1 MAMRTTKPSGHQVT
15 ITWVTA
21 LSYFFS
27 IRLIPMDSDRKRLL
41 ILLPIERLVSVVDS
55 SDTLFELSKKY
66 SVTLLGR
73 KFAKLPEAYQSRSF
87 QERSLGRYT
96 REILL
101 NVNTIRKIT
110 QVKSFETRVL
120 KTMGVGIQELVNL
133 RQKKFLLLGYLLKPR
148 TFFSILISLTKEQG
162 ILERTIIRCSF
173 YWPSLNRALAKVR
186 PEVVLIFSGGA
197 FSGVENIL
205 LGKSRRL
212 GIKTALVIDN
222 WDNLSSKSLFTSSP
236 NALGVWGPNM
246 HRDALEIHSMS
257 PRIVSHVGSARF
269 RPNERPSPQS
279 RPAFVLF
286 AGSGKPLFN
295 ELTALIDLRLML
307 DRKQL
312 STLNIIYRPHPMSRV
327 NQNSIVDVIEKL
339 ERVELDSSFSGPL
352 ESNFY
357 KSEPLEELENLCRLA
372 TFIIAPLSSIIVE
385 GLSLGT
391 PVVSLNWTR
400 NPNADLPLSEY
411 THFLELREVRGFFP
425 VTSWEELESQLTDV
439 IACKGEKNLVP
450 EILPS
455 FNTRYADRV
464 VSLVEELMDS
474 EKSN

>member
-1 MAMRTTKPSGHQVT
+1 
-15 ITWVTA
+15 
-21 LSYFFS
+21 
-27 IRLIPMDSDRKRLL
+27 MDSNKGKLL
-41 ILLPIERLVSVVDS
+41 VVLPIERLISVVDS
-55 SDTLFELSKKY
+55 SNTLLELSKKY
-66 SVTLLGR
+66 SVTLLG
-73 KFAKLPEAYQSRSF
+73 KKSAKLPVNF
-87 QERSLGRYT
+87 QPFHFNEGFVGRRI
-96 REILL
+96 REVLL
-101 NVNTIRKIT
+101 NVNSIRKIT
-110 QVKSFETRVL
+110 QVKSFETRVSN
-120 KTMGVGIQELVNL
+120 TMGIGIQELNCLRVNRFLIL
-133 RQKKFLLLGYLLKPR
+133 RYFWKPR
-148 TFFSILISLTKEQG
+148 TFLSVFIALSKERG
-162 ILERTIIRCSF
+162 ALERTLIKYSF
-173 YWPSLNRALAKVR
+173 WWPSLNRVLVKVR

-212 GIKTALVIDN
+212 GIETALVIDN

-257 PRIVSHVGSARF
+257 PRIVRHVGSARF

-279 RPAFVLF
+279 RPAFILF
-286 AGSGKPLFN
+286 AGSGKPLFD

-307 DRKQL
+307 DRNQL
-312 STLNIIYRPHPMSRV
+312 STLRIIYRPHPMSRV
-327 NQNSIVDVIEKL
+327 NQNSMADVIEKL

-357 KSEPLEELENLCRLA
+357 KSEPLEELENLCKLA
-372 TFIIAPLSSIIVE
+372 SFIIAPLSSIIVE

-391 PVVSLNWTR
+391 PVVSLNWTSD
-400 NPNADLPLSEY
+400 PSDDLPLSEY

-425 VTSWEELESQLTDV
+425 VTSWEELESRLIEI
-439 IACKGEKNLVP
+439 IACKGEQNLVP

-455 FNTRYADRV
+455 FNSRYADRV
-464 VSLVEELMDS
+464 VSLVDELMGM

>member
-1 MAMRTTKPSGHQVT
+1 MR
-15 ITWVTA
+15 
-21 LSYFFS
+21 
-27 IRLIPMDSDRKRLL
+27 SDRKKIL
-41 ILLPIERLVSVVDS
+41 IVLPIERLISVVDS
-55 SDTLFELSKKY
+55 SGTLFELSEKY

-73 KFAKLPEAYQSRSF
+73 KFAQLPEAYQSRSF
-87 QERSLGRYT
+87 QERALGRYT
-96 REILL
+96 RDILL

-110 QVKSFETRVL
+110 EVKSFETRVS
-120 KTMGVGIQELVNL
+120 KTMGVGIQELNNL
-133 RQKKFLLLGYLLKPR
+133 RQKKFLLLRYLLKPR
-148 TFFSILISLTKEQG
+148 TFFSILISLTREQG
-162 ILERTIIRCSF
+162 ILERTLIKCSF
-173 YWPSLNRALAKVR
+173 YWPSLDRALARAK
-186 PEVVLIFSGGA
+186 PDAVLIFSGGA

-205 LGKSRRL
+205 LGKSRKL
-212 GIKTALVIDN
+212 GIKRALVVDN

-236 NALGVWGPNM
+236 DALGVWGPNM
-246 HRDALEIHSMS
+246 HRNAIEIHSMN
-257 PRIVSHVGSARF
+257 PEIVSHIGSARF

-295 ELTALIDLRLML
+295 ELTALVYLREIL
-307 DRKQL
+307 DRRGL
-312 STLNIIYRPHPMSRV
+312 STTRIIYRPHPLSQV
-327 NQNSIVDVIEKL
+327 SQNSIFEFVEKL

-357 KSEPLEELENLCRLA
+357 RSEPLEELENLCRLA
-372 TFIIAPLSSIIVE
+372 TFIVAPLSSIIVE

-391 PVVSLNWTR
+391 PVVSLNWTS
-400 NPNADLPLSEY
+400 NPGADLPLSEY

-425 VTSWEELESQLTDV
+425 VTSWEEFESQLTDV

-474 EKSN
+474 EKPN

>member
-1 MAMRTTKPSGHQVT
+1 
-15 ITWVTA
+15 
-21 LSYFFS
+21 
-27 IRLIPMDSDRKRLL
+27 MDSNKEKLL
-41 ILLPIERLVSVVDS
+41 VVLPIERLISVIDS
-55 SDTLFELSKKY
+55 SNTLLELSKNY
-66 SVTLLGR
+66 SVTLLGQ
-73 KFAKLPEAYQSRSF
+73 KSAKLPANFQSLHFSEGF
-87 QERSLGRYT
+87 VGRRI
-96 REILL
+96 REVLL
-101 NVNTIRKIT
+101 NVNSIRKIT
-110 QVKSFETRVL
+110 QVKSFETRVSI
-120 KTMGVGIQELVNL
+120 TMGIGIQELNSFRQNRFLIL
-133 RQKKFLLLGYLLKPR
+133 RYLRKPR
-148 TFFSILISLTKEQG
+148 TFLAVFIALSKERG
-162 ILERTIIRCSF
+162 VLEKALVKYSF
-173 YWPSLNRALAKVR
+173 WWPSLNRVLVKVR

-246 HRDALEIHSMS
+246 LRDALEIHSMN
-257 PRIVSHVGSARF
+257 PRIVRHVGSARF

-295 ELTALIDLRLML
+295 ELTSLIDLRSML
-307 DRKQL
+307 DRNQL
-312 STLNIIYRPHPMSRV
+312 STLRIIYRPHPMSRV
-327 NQNSIVDVIEKL
+327 NQKLIADVIEKL

-357 KSEPLEELENLCRLA
+357 KSEPLEELENLCTFA
-372 TFIIAPLSSIIVE
+372 TFIVAPLSSIIVE

-391 PVVSLNWTR
+391 PVVSLNWTN
-400 NPNADLPLSEY
+400 NPSSDLPLSEY
-411 THFLELREVRGFFP
+411 THFLELRDVRGFFP
-425 VTSWEELESQLTDV
+425 VASWEELESRLIEI
-439 IACKGEKNLVP
+439 IACKGEQNLVP

-455 FNTRYADRV
+455 FNSRYADRV
-464 VSLVEELMDS
+464 VSLVDELMGL